1 MILSRQPGPVSREHT
16 RTAIQRS
23 RVRLDLDPPTPL
35 RDVSEHGTNQ
45 FPFLLVPDDANRCTP
60 TQKTRTTTPS
70 PTARSGYFAIASY
83 VSSASAPKK
92 GVTPNNIKAVF
103 NLGNA
108 SGLLDCQRHERVAL
122 FDPLRVGLCY
132 AAAAGNTTI
141 V

>member
-1 MILSRQPGPVSREHT
+1 MHADTE
-16 RTAIQRS
+16 
-23 RVRLDLDPPTPL
+23 
-35 RDVSEHGTNQ
+35 
-45 FPFLLVPDDANRCTP
+45 DANNDTIA
-60 TQKTRTTTPS
+60 TS
-70 PTARSGYFAIASY
+70 AIRIFCNRFLCFIRINA
-83 VSSASAPKK
+83 KK
-92 GVTPNNIKAVF
+92 GFTPNNIKAVF